1 MAYHPGCGGVVGGAA
16 APSQFCAFKQGKT
29 FHCFL
34 RIHKLH
40 YFRNICSEHTLPRR
54 EGDAKMSAFDTLLKY
69 IASIT
74 PEQASEIQDA
84 LPKDGKLSKEEY
96 IAKIIVMLKE
106 CNDIPLIDLV
116 YRLLLKSI

>member
-1 MAYHPGCGGVVGGAA
+1 
-16 APSQFCAFKQGKT
+16 
-29 FHCFL
+29 
-34 RIHKLH
+34 
-40 YFRNICSEHTLPRR
+40 
-54 EGDAKMSAFDTLLKY
+54 MSAIDTLLKY

-96 IAKIIVMLKE
+96 IAKIVVMLRE

>member
-1 MAYHPGCGGVVGGAA
+1 
-16 APSQFCAFKQGKT
+16 
-29 FHCFL
+29 
-34 RIHKLH
+34 
-40 YFRNICSEHTLPRR
+40 
-54 EGDAKMSAFDTLLKY
+54 MSVIDTLLKY

-96 IAKIIVMLKE
+96 IAKIVVMLRE